1 MTASISLQTV
11 ADGGSISA
19 ISKRVIALMFLVAL
33 VDSYD
38 QISLAFAA
46 PALVAEWGIEK
57 GAMGMVFSVQLLGL
71 LIGGILFGA
80 IGDRL
85 GRKFAITSGLLFF
98 GLLSLATMLATDITQ
113 LLAVRFLVG
122 LGVGGVIPNAI
133 ALSNEFSPR
142 RYQVT
147 AVSLMFIGYVCG
159 GVGGGIVS
167 AWLIPRFGWEV
178 VFLVGGVTPILLAG
192 FLLFTLPESIRYLAL
207 SGREKS
213 QREAARLA
221 SLMRPDLE
229 IGPDTRIVSE
239 TPSSRRPGIGELFT
253 GPLKAMTLLLWL
265 MYLANSMTA
274 FGLISWLPLMAG
286 TLGFGHQPAAL
297 ATSLTFA
304 GAAFGGVVMSRMVD
318 RSGLGPIIIM
328 PAIAIPFV
336 AGIGFLAGTQTA
348 LLYLLTF
355 MTGFFALGFQ
365 NALHGIGGSIYPTTV
380 RATGVGWAMA
390 AGKVGGASGP
400 AVIGLLVSA
409 GARPQTVFIVAAV
422 PLVVSIIAV
431 AMLKGIYGANVQG
444 ARGAQGAPI
453 AEAGL

>member
-1 MTASISLQTV
+1 MSASISLQTV

-19 ISKRVIALMFLVAL
+19 ISKRVVALMFLVAL

-46 PALVAEWGIEK
+46 PALVAQWGIEK
-57 GAMGMVFSVQLLGL
+57 GAMGPVFSVQLFGL

-85 GRKFAITSGLLFF
+85 GRKFAIISGLLFF
-98 GLLSLATMLATDITQ
+98 GLLSLLTVLATNITQ
-113 LLAVRFLVG
+113 LLVIRFLVG

-167 AWLIPRFGWEV
+167 AWLIPRFGWEI
-178 VFLVGGVTPILLAG
+178 VFWVGGLFPVLLAG
-192 FLLFTLPESIRYLAL
+192 FLQFTLPESIRFLAS
-207 SGREKS
+207 SGDQKR
-213 QREAARLA
+213 QREATRLA
-221 SLMRPDLE
+221 SLMRPDLA
-229 IGPDTRIVSE
+229 IGPETRIVNEAASIAH
-239 TPSSRRPGIGELFT
+239 PGVRELFA
-253 GPLKAMTLLLWL
+253 GPLRPMTLLLWL
-265 MYLANSMTA
+265 MYLANSATA
-274 FGLISWLPLMAG
+274 FGLISWLPILVG
-286 TLGFGHQPAAL
+286 TLGFGAKPAAL
-297 ATSLTFA
+297 ATALTFA

-318 RSGLGPIIIM
+318 RSGLGPIVAM

-336 AGIGFLAGTQTA
+336 AGIGFLGGSQMI

-365 NALHGIGGSIYPTTV
+365 NSLHGIGGSIYPTAV

-390 AGKVGGASGP
+390 AGKIGGVIGP
-400 AVIGLLVSA
+400 AVIGVLISA
-409 GARPQTVFIVAAV
+409 GASPQTVFIAAST
-422 PLVVSIIAV
+422 PLLVSIV
-431 AMLKGIYGANVQG
+431 GVVMLRGIYRVNVHG
-444 ARGAQGAPI
+444 ARETYGAASGS
-453 AEAGL
+453 

>member
-19 ISKRVIALMFLVAL
+19 ISKRVIGLMFLVAL

-57 GAMGMVFSVQLLGL
+57 GAMGLAFSVQLFGL

-85 GRKFAITSGLLFF
+85 GRKFAITSGLIFF
-98 GLLSLATMLATDITQ
+98 GLLSLATMLATNIIELT
-113 LLAVRFLVG
+113 VIRFLVG

-142 RYQVT
+142 RFQVT

-178 VFLVGGVTPILLAG
+178 VFVVGGVVPILLAA
-192 FLLFTLPESIRYLAL
+192 FLLFTLPESIRYLA
-207 SGREKS
+207 SSDREKS

-221 SLMRPDLE
+221 SLMRPDLGITPE
-229 IGPDTRIVSE
+229 TRIVSE
-239 TPSSRRPGIGELFT
+239 TLSVKHPGVRELFSA
-253 GPLKAMTLLLWL
+253 PLKAMTLLLWL

-274 FGLISWLPLMAG
+274 FGLISWLPLLVG
-286 TLGFGHQPAAL
+286 TLGFAHQSAAL

-336 AGIGFLAGTQTA
+336 VGIGFLTGYQTA
-348 LLYLLTF
+348 LLYLLAF
-355 MTGFFALGFQ
+355 MTGFFAFGFQ

-400 AVIGLLVSA
+400 AIIGLLISTGA
-409 GARPQTVFIVAAV
+409 GPQTVFVVAAV

-431 AMLKGIYGANVQG
+431 AMLKSIYGAKVH
-444 ARGAQGAPI
+444 GAPTQGGPV
-453 AEAGL
+453 AEAGA